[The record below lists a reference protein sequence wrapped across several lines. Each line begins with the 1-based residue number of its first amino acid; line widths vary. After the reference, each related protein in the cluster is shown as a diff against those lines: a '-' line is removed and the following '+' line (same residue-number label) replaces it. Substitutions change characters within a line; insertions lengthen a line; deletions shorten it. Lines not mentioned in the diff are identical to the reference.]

1 MKKVIHHIRNIRSK
15 SEEDRRHILHITI
28 VIAGIIMVLLWTFSL
43 GRTITNPDTK
53 TKIKQDLKPFSAL
66 QKDVVGSFN
75 GINGKTPSS
84 SNQ

>member
-1 MKKVIHHIRNIRSK
+1 
-15 SEEDRRHILHITI
+15 
-28 VIAGIIMVLLWTFSL
+28 MVLLWTFSL